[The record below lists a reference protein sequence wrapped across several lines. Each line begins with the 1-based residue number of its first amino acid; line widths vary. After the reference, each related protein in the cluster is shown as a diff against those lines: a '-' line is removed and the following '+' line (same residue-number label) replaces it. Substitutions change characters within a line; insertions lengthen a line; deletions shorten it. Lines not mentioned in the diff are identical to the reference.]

1 MKNRRRTFYHHVL
14 CALAIAAFAPAATP
28 QSTTNDQKEITHT
41 LPTPIDQARQ
51 QLKEYERTK
60 STNDLE
66 SAIRTLYQVASLH
79 VGKISEQFPT
89 NKEQARMWLE
99 LLAAIERNQDP
110 KFDPNDPQCRVSR
123 SFNPRPDRDSAANEK
138 AWEEHKKK
146 SKWAYLQIKL
156 RNVEREIASRLDLL
170 VLNRYKA
177 RPEDQTELD
186 QLLRESGVSASR
198 QEKVK
203 EIVEGIRKPGQP

>member
-1 MKNRRRTFYHHVL
+1 MKNRRGNFYYHVL
-14 CALAIAAFAPAATP
+14 CALAMAAFAPSAAP
-28 QSTTNDQKEITHT
+28 QSTTNNQKEITDT
-41 LPTPIDQARQ
+41 MPTPIDQARQ
-51 QLKEYERTK
+51 KLKEYERTK

-66 SAIRTLYQVASLH
+66 SAIETLYQIAHLPVEKVFGDLL
-79 VGKISEQFPT
+79 GRKQE
-89 NKEQARMWLE
+89 ARKWLE
-99 LLAAIERNQDP
+99 LLAAIERNE
-110 KFDPNDPQCRVSR
+110 DPNDPQRR
-123 SFNPRPDRDSAANEK
+123 RRFIPRPDRDRAANEK

-146 SKWAYLQIKL
+146 DKWAYLQSKL

-203 EIVEGIRKPGQP
+203 QIVEGIRKPGQP

>member
-110 KFDPNDPQCRVSR
+110 KLNGRLPRVSICWC
-123 SFNPRPDRDSAANEK
+123 SIATRPGRKTKQSLTNCF
-138 AWEEHKKK
+138 
-146 SKWAYLQIKL
+146 
-156 RNVEREIASRLDLL
+156 ASQGFLL
-170 VLNRYKA
+170 PVR
-177 RPEDQTELD
+177 
-186 QLLRESGVSASR
+186 
-198 QEKVK
+198 
-203 EIVEGIRKPGQP
+203 RK